1 VARNGGSNMALVIFR
16 SEVFDI
22 ADQLAQLQE
31 HREGLVEANSIRAL
45 YGALENVEHSVDVLK
60 ACVAALKYR
69 VGLEV
74 SGRNTGA
81 PDVSAS
87 S

>member
-1 VARNGGSNMALVIFR
+1 MPRTKMTRLRTEAV
-16 SEVFDI
+16 DI

-74 SGRNTGA
+74 SGPEQWGT
-81 PDVSAS
+81 
-87 S
+87 

>member
-1 VARNGGSNMALVIFR
+1 MPR
-16 SEVFDI
+16 SKVTRLRTEAVDI

-31 HREGLVEANSIRAL
+31 HREDLLEANSIQAL

-74 SGRNTGA
+74 SGPEHWGT
-81 PDVSAS
+81 
-87 S
+87 